1 MNIINL
7 LINFLPC
14 KFHNTIYFLNQQSDE
29 KKPFSYVTALED
41 TGYLHLYLFKLSL
54 QAADLELV
62 TDGVL
67 RSKSLEKIQLTSGDW
82 CVEYNENVNVDEAN
96 GFIYFTGYKDPLESH
111 L

>member
-1 MNIINL
+1 M
-7 LINFLPC
+7 
-14 KFHNTIYFLNQQSDE
+14 
-29 KKPFSYVTALED
+29 TALED
-41 TGYLHLYLFKLSL
+41 TGYLHLYLFKLSR
-54 QAADLELV
+54 QAAEFELV

-67 RSKSLEKIQLTSGDW
+67 RSKSLEKIQLTSGDC